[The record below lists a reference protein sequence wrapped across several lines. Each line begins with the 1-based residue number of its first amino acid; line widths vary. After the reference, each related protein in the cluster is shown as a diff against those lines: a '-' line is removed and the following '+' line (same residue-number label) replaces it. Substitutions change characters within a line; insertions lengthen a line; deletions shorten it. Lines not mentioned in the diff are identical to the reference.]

1 MRLLTRGRV
10 VALILACAFL
20 AINVVALRW
29 SSHLFDSK
37 RPASLVRFGDRVSKL
52 KGKSLKGG
60 QTLEFATKSPASLIL
75 YFAAAHPPGFSTELV
90 TYAETLSRTHKKD
103 GLEIAVIVQKDIP
116 ELKNLLTLQL
126 VNYNVLVDDGG
137 ELQQQLG
144 LPDGE
149 DGVFL
154 FDQEGLCRFSTR
166 RPVSANDLRQLVAM
180 EVLKTDPFAVPLE
193 SENGLREGKALGSM
207 PLVEVQTMVPART
220 DEIRS
225 KAGVPTHYIFFTADC
240 SLCTL
245 PRYLEEFKAFCAN
258 QLKSDDDAVLIFD
271 FNFPRADVL
280 DGLKT
285 NNIRAASYLAKE
297 PLPRL
302 EYTDQQYRMLERT
315 VAVIETD
322 SRRKVLE
329 IYPLNSHLA
338 KQSNS
343 PPQSQP
349 DVTGAAYEEMFG
361 HVPLSAYD
369 VATFEGKYFLTDI
382 DNNRLLVVK
391 NNMEVERE
399 FGRIGSAPGRLFHP
413 GYLDIGGDGTVF
425 VEDGGNERIVKFD
438 QKGHYAGE
446 FRVNT
451 FQGMAVDK
459 QNQLYLGQPEEGSL
473 ITVYSSTG
481 TKLRSFGQLK
491 KYSEIYGE
499 ANSDKDVTY
508 KTALNRVRLATDK
521 DGNLYVSFMIVP
533 LIQKYSPDGA
543 LVFERRLEGPEI
555 DRLSEAIH
563 KRRYIATKVDGVDVR
578 IIALDPV
585 IDPANGNIMVPL
597 VDGAVYVADREGNKV
612 GFLRPAWT
620 NRGDGTFYPFIA
632 GLGANGEFMVTPFP
646 PKHWYRL
653 TMPNGKDV
661 SIAAR

>member
-37 RPASLVRFGDRVSKL
+37 RPLSLVRFGDRVSKL

-75 YFAAAHPPGFSTELV
+75 YFAAAHPPGFSTELA

-193 SENGLREGKALGSM
+193 SENGLREGKALGSLS
-207 PLVEVQTMVPART
+207 LVEAQTMVPVRT

-245 PRYLEEFKAFCAN
+245 PRYLEEFKAFRAN

-271 FNFPRADVL
+271 LARTMRCATVGAEVRNARAISSVVSPQ
-280 DGLKT
+280 T
-285 NNIRAASYLAKE
+285 
-297 PLPRL
+297 
-302 EYTDQQYRMLERT
+302 
-315 VAVIETD
+315 
-322 SRRKVLE
+322 SR
-329 IYPLNSHLA
+329 S
-338 KQSNS
+338 
-343 PPQSQP
+343 
-349 DVTGAAYEEMFG
+349 
-361 HVPLSAYD
+361 
-369 VATFEGKYFLTDI
+369 
-382 DNNRLLVVK
+382 
-391 NNMEVERE
+391 
-399 FGRIGSAPGRLFHP
+399 
-413 GYLDIGGDGTVF
+413 
-425 VEDGGNERIVKFD
+425 
-438 QKGHYAGE
+438 
-446 FRVNT
+446 
-451 FQGMAVDK
+451 
-459 QNQLYLGQPEEGSL
+459 
-473 ITVYSSTG
+473 
-481 TKLRSFGQLK
+481 
-491 KYSEIYGE
+491 
-499 ANSDKDVTY
+499 
-508 KTALNRVRLATDK
+508 
-521 DGNLYVSFMIVP
+521 VS
-533 LIQKYSPDGA
+533 
-543 LVFERRLEGPEI
+543 
-555 DRLSEAIH
+555 
-563 KRRYIATKVDGVDVR
+563 
-578 IIALDPV
+578 
-585 IDPANGNIMVPL
+585 
-597 VDGAVYVADREGNKV
+597 
-612 GFLRPAWT
+612 
-620 NRGDGTFYPFIA
+620 
-632 GLGANGEFMVTPFP
+632 
-646 PKHWYRL
+646 
-653 TMPNGKDV
+653 
-661 SIAAR
+661 AARASAGNAG